1 MSWNSGLN
9 ITLLLHTMYP
19 MKLMLIERTGTAL
32 PRLQSQ
38 SLNNERFTM
47 YENTNELIT
56 VSKIITSTWQA

>member
-19 MKLMLIERTGTAL
+19 MKLMLIEMTGTAL